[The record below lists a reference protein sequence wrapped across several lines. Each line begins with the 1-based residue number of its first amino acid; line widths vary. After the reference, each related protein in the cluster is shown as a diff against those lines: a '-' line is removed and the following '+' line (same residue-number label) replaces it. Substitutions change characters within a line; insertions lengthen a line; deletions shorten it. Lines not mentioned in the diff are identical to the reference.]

1 MIILKDTDL
10 LQVLLGGTVTAN
22 QAVLYAAFVDV
33 DAATFDA
40 VGAGNSNGLTNNTTA
55 VSWVAAP
62 TSGRF
67 RQVKYLSLY
76 NADTASIT
84 ATVRINDGANT
95 RIIRKVT
102 LATGEALE
110 YTLDGGFR
118 TVTASGSSAPVT
130 SVNGQL
136 GAVVLALPSDII
148 VALGDETT
156 AIATGTAKV
165 TVRAPRAM
173 TLSKIKASL
182 STASTS
188 GIPEFDVK
196 KNGTSLFSTRVTID
210 ANEKTSETAATAAAL
225 ASTSIAADDE
235 LTFDIVTAGTGAK
248 GAKITLVAVS
258 P

>member
-40 VGAGNSNGLTNNTTA
+40 VGAGNSSGLTNNTTA

-62 TSGRF
+62 ASGQF

-76 NADTASIT
+76 NADTATIT
-84 ATVRINDGANT
+84 ATARVNDGTNT
-95 RIIRKVT
+95 RILCKVT
-102 LATGEALE
+102 LAAGERLE

-118 TVTASGSSAPVT
+118 TVTASGSVAPVS
-130 SVNGQL
+130 SVNGQT
-136 GAVVLALPSDII
+136 GTVVLALPSDLI

-156 AIATGTAKV
+156 PITTGTAKV

-188 GIPEFDVK
+188 GAPDFDVK
-196 KNGTSLFSTRVTID
+196 KNGVTLFSTRVTID
-210 ANEKTSETAATAAAL
+210 ATEKSSETAATAAVL
-225 ASTSIAADDE
+225 ASTAISADDE